1 MNSITTLTPQQLRQA
16 ADVQEKIQDLQ
27 DELNQLLGAPSQAP
41 TVAAESTTETP
52 TKRTFSAASRAK
64 MRQAQKERWA
74 RIKGT
79 TAESAPT
86 PEAPKKRKLSPLAI
100 ANIRAGVAKR
110 MAKKGGKAAV
120 SEAKPKLER
129 SAAWRK
135 AISLAAKARWAKA
148 KAAGE
153 RTL

>member
-1 MNSITTLTPQQLRQA
+1 MNAIIKLTPQQLRQA
-16 ADVQEKIQDLQ
+16 ADVQEKILELQ
-27 DELNQLLGAPSQAP
+27 EELNQLLGAPAQAP
-41 TVAAESTTETP
+41 TVAAEPTTEGP
-52 TKRTFSAASRAK
+52 KKRVFSAASKAK

-79 TAESAPT
+79 TATAPT
-86 PEAPKKRKLSPLAI
+86 PEAPKKRKLSPQAI

-120 SEAKPKLER
+120 SEAKPKIQR

-148 KAAGE
+148 KAAGK
-153 RTL
+153 TSL